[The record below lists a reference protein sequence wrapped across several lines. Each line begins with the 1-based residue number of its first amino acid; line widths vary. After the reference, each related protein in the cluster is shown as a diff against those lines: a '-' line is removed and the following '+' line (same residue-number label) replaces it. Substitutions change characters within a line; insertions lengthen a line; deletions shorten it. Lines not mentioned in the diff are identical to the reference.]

1 MVFFGADGATEGN
14 ANMINIENRIGAVGF
29 GAVLFP
35 DWIVDRLLPLKL
47 IKVDKQ
53 TGQPLRDPGTG
64 YCIPCQ
70 PNEPGEFIG
79 KIVRGDPVKDFQ
91 GYRDPQ
97 ATKKKVLSDVF
108 QKGDLYFRSGDIL
121 TSDEFGWLYFKDRA
135 GDTFRY
141 ACLIHSRTP
150 LKIGLSIWLPCYV
163 RLLVNWV
170 LLQACQTTF
179 NCFNPSPKKGECTF
193 HASETEINKIF
204 FLEKSFSDGSLFIR
218 DGGRP

>member
-1 MVFFGADGATEGN
+1 
-14 ANMINIENRIGAVGF
+14 MINIENRIGAVGF

-53 TGQPLRDPGTG
+53 TGQPLRDGNG

-97 ATKKKVLSDVF
+97 ATKKKVLSNVF

-141 ACLIHSRTP
+141 AYPPLIHSRIP
-150 LKIGLSIWLPCYV
+150 LKRRVYYLSAGFLATYDV
-163 RLLVNWV
+163 RLRVNWV
-170 LLQACQTTF
+170 LLQACQATF
-179 NCFNPSPKKGECTF
+179 NCFNPHPPIPKGSKSTF
-193 HASETEINKIF
+193 SA
-204 FLEKSFSDGSLFIR
+204 
-218 DGGRP
+218 

>member
-1 MVFFGADGATEGN
+1 MQLECHFHFLRKSNTFSDGATEGN
-14 ANMINIENRIGAVGF
+14 ANMINIENRVGAVGF

-35 DWIVDRLLPLKL
+35 DFLVDRLLPLKL

-53 TGQPLRDPGTG
+53 TGDPLRDANGF
-64 YCIPCQ
+64 CIRCGPH
-70 PNEPGEFIG
+70 EPGEFIG

-97 ATKKKVLSDVF
+97 ATKKKILADVF

-141 ACLIHSRTP
+141 ACIHSRTP
-150 LKIGLSIWLPCYV
+150 LKVILASLLRHLYSPGRLGPVCLPV
-163 RLLVNWV
+163 IR
-170 LLQACQTTF
+170 ATF
-179 NCFNPSPKKGECTF
+179 NCFTLHNTVFENCVILKT
-193 HASETEINKIF
+193 TY
-204 FLEKSFSDGSLFIR
+204 
-218 DGGRP
+218 